1 MRRALLL
8 ATTMAIT
15 ALLAVGIASAD
26 PVKSKHAQFFT
37 LDCGGQEVTV
47 VTLENNNAPLLQVVE
62 GTSNFHITELTFT
75 ILDPDTDEILFV
87 DTLSTGQGNRTGL
100 QDDLVTCTA
109 PEETFVD
116 PETGETLAFIASA
129 EGFFTPRGH

>member
-15 ALLAVGIASAD
+15 TLLAVGIASAD
-26 PVKSKHAQFFT
+26 PVNSKHAQFFT

-47 VTLENNNAPLLQVVE
+47 VTLENNNATVLQVVE

-75 ILDPDTDEILFV
+75 GTVADTGDIVFS
-87 DTLSTGQGNRTGL
+87 DTVSVGQGNRTGL
-100 QDDLVTCTA
+100 QDELTTCTT
-109 PEETFVD
+109 PLGTFVD
-116 PETGETLAFIASA
+116 EDTGETIAVVASA
-129 EGFFTPRGH
+129 EGFFTPRG